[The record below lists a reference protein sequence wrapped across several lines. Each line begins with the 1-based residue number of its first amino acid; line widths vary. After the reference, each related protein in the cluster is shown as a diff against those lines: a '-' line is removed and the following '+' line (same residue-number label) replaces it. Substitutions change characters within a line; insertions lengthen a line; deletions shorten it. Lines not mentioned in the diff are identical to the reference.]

1 MYDLLT
7 VKFCFL
13 SLVIDKPTQKC
24 CKLENMVK
32 RGFVYCHT
40 LSSQESM
47 ISFDHVIST
56 TF

>member
-1 MYDLLT
+1 
-7 VKFCFL
+7 
-13 SLVIDKPTQKC
+13 
-24 CKLENMVK
+24 MVK